1 MERIKIEKNE
11 DGVFLSV
18 GEGVSLS
25 EVLDA
30 LEKERVSGVESRL
43 IDQALSL
50 PGNRIRVFE
59 GQVDRPARINV
70 DISRDY
76 LLARMSIEP
85 PEGSFGWPSLAELK
99 SILEAKGVIYGV
111 DNDALTHLVEGKI
124 ADQWIDVAKGS
135 SPMDGK
141 DSEVEYKVEFG
152 SAKPLDQGKEGKID
166 MKELS
171 TITIVRKG
179 QLLATRI
186 PFTEAHDGISVQGK
200 TIKAK
205 NGKDRK
211 LPAGQGTVAS
221 EDETELYADQDGHLV
236 IRGGLLDVLPVYVVP
251 GDVDY
256 SVGNINFI
264 GSVEVKG
271 AVRDGFEIKTTG
283 NVNIGG
289 VIEGAVIETDG
300 DLEIKVGISAGN
312 KGLLKIGGSM
322 TAGYVDKANLVIG
335 ENIQV
340 KDAIMHSD
348 VSAGKSIAVGV
359 NRGKG
364 QIVGG
369 KTQAGISVQCITLG
383 SQMGTKTEVHVGVSP
398 QLANRKAELT
408 ALMAE
413 NQEKLGQI
421 DTNIGFLKKL
431 EKAGKLDIDKRTILL
446 KLTKGSFQIQSLLG
460 QWKKELEELEAKVER
475 SRADAKVRVKE
486 WCYPGVSVSM
496 RGCTYLVREEMRF
509 VSFSYQDGE
518 IKVLPYDR

>member
-1 MERIKIEKNE
+1 MERVKIEKNE
-11 DGVFLSV
+11 EGVFLSV
-18 GEGVSLS
+18 AEGVSLS

-30 LEKERVSGVESRL
+30 LEKERISGAESGSVE
-43 IDQALSL
+43 QALTL
-50 PGNRIRVFE
+50 PGNRVRIVE
-59 GQVDRPARINV
+59 GQVDRPARISV

-85 PEGSFGWPSLAELK
+85 PEGSFDWPSLADLK
-99 SILEAKGVIYGV
+99 STLEAKGVIYGIDDTALSRLV
-111 DNDALTHLVEGKI
+111 DEKI
-124 ADQWIDVAKGS
+124 ADQWVEVAKGA
-135 SPMDGK
+135 SPVDGK
-141 DSEVEYKVEFG
+141 DSEVDYKIEFG
-152 SAKPLDQGKEGKID
+152 SSRPLDQGNEGKVD

-179 QLLATRI
+179 QLLATRV

-211 LPAGQGTVAS
+211 LPAGQGTVSS
-221 EDETELYADQDGHLV
+221 EDETELYAEHDGHLV
-236 IRGGLLDVLPVYVVP
+236 MRGGVLDVLPVYVVP

-256 SVGNINFI
+256 SVGNVNFI

-289 VIEGAVIETDG
+289 VIEGATIETDG
-300 DLEIKVGISAGN
+300 DLEIKVGVSAGN
-312 KGLLKIGGSM
+312 KGILKVGGSL
-322 TAGYVDKANLVIG
+322 TAGYIDKAHLMIG
-335 ENIQV
+335 GNIQV

-348 VSAGKSIAVGV
+348 ISAGRSIAVGV

-369 KTQAGISVQCITLG
+369 KTQAGVSVQCITLG

-398 QLANRKAELT
+398 LLANRKAEITSL
-408 ALMAE
+408 LAE

-431 EKAGKLDIDKRTILL
+431 EKAGKLDTEKRTILL
-446 KLTKGSFQIQSLLG
+446 KLTKGSFQIQSLLS
-460 QWKKELEELEAKVER
+460 QWKKELEEIDLKMER
-475 SRADAKVRVKE
+475 SRSDAKVKVKE
-486 WCYPGVSVSM
+486 WCYPGVSISM
-496 RGCTYLVREEMRF
+496 RGSTYLVREDMRF